1 MNWHELSATF
11 VHYDLSELSTLCA
24 GCETA
29 IHSAQELLQY
39 SLSGGA
45 TDLSFRWQSPCLYPS
60 YGFLFVPVTYS
71 SAMIGAVFALG
82 RFGLGVG
89 VLFPFVA
96 SALMGTHAS
105 GSSML
110 SKIVV
115 RGRGFEPLNPYGTG
129 S

>member
-1 MNWHELSATF
+1 
-11 VHYDLSELSTLCA
+11 
-24 GCETA
+24 
-29 IHSAQELLQY
+29 
-39 SLSGGA
+39 
-45 TDLSFRWQSPCLYPS
+45 
-60 YGFLFVPVTYS
+60 
-71 SAMIGAVFALG
+71 MIGAVFALG